1 MKIDEW
7 SVQDAIAS
15 GEFSRMLPILIEHY
29 GVGRIPN
36 WADTENEHSLSCR
49 ICQMIRPLLSAEMD
63 SK

>member
-7 SVQDAIAS
+7 SVQDSIAS
-15 GEFSRMLPILIEHY
+15 GDFPRILPILIEHY

-36 WADTENEHSLSCR
+36 WADTENEHPLSCR
-49 ICQMIRPLLSAEMD
+49 ICQMIRSWLSAEMD